1 MGTVDQPISMEIR
14 TELLG
19 TGSVRNP
26 EPLRDLSCR
35 KDGRRGKSE
44 GRSVFP
50 RNKDEKT
57 GFQRGFRE

>member
-1 MGTVDQPISMEIR
+1 M
-14 TELLG
+14 ELLG

-26 EPLRDLSCR
+26 EHLRDLSCR

-57 GFQRGFRE
+57 DFQLGFRE